1 MFRINAE
8 TKKRAERQRLLQRK
22 NGTILLSNADF
33 VNGPVYLTQ
42 PHTKY
47 LLTEDIEFNPLPEF
61 NKIFDSL
68 ASFPEQNHHF
78 VLGYFAAI
86 IIVGHDIE
94 LDLGGF
100 TLKQSITH
108 NLQQRFFALIELA
121 DRPFL
126 PGQGPANFGPTLTSC
141 NNILIHNGTLGLSSH
156 HGIHGNNPIGVTI
169 KNLTIF
175 NYEVAGITINGG
187 NNITIENVDVRQNYQ
202 HIKVTALFSVAIF
215 TAKKL
220 LIKQR
225 QDPYIS
231 LMVDNLAVPIDDIIR
246 RLVASI
252 TDAYTDILLANPIG
266 TTNPDSKIYDNSINN
281 WLLDGNCYG
290 ITFNSKGLLVNNY
303 KKQRELGSSNVTLTN
318 VTISDIR
325 CKPVEHPSITEM
337 PLADLGDNPQ
347 TSPLM
352 NKGAFGDVIGYLDCV
367 DETGKFDAGSNPLI
381 LAQILGG
388 VKVSDTLLEWVN
400 SGTADFHERIQ
411 HLTIL
416 NNLDIM
422 AHVFKGTV
430 GLFLSSIVKATCTN
444 ITIRNIYN
452 YSDLGIED
460 YSNLN
465 NNKYIGAR
473 TAGVLVAACD
483 DIRLADV
490 VIDNIY
496 SECGE
501 SYGVYHYGECNNIL
515 RSNCKVLSLLT
526 KADNAIQAK
535 LTKHTVN
542 SFGYEV

>member
-1 MFRINAE
+1 MFRIRSHRPYVQNVVPSSNSNVV
-8 TKKRAERQRLLQRK
+8 Q
-22 NGTILLSNADF
+22 LSNADF
-33 VNGPVYLTQ
+33 ANGPVYLTQ

-47 LLTEDIEFNPLPEF
+47 VLTEDIEFNPLPEF
-61 NKIFDSL
+61 NKIFESL
-68 ASFPEQNHHF
+68 ASFPEKDHHF

-86 IIVGHDIE
+86 IIVGHNIE
-94 LDLGGF
+94 LDLGGY

-126 PGQGPANFGPTLTSC
+126 PGQGPADFGSELTSC

-156 HGIHGNNPIGVTI
+156 HGIHGNNPVDIVM

-187 NNITIENVDVRQNYQ
+187 KNITIENVDVRQNYQ
-202 HIKVTALFSVAIF
+202 HIKVTGLFSVAIF

-220 LIKQR
+220 LIRQR
-225 QDPYIS
+225 QDPYLT
-231 LMVDNLAVPIDDIIR
+231 LMVDNVPISIDDIIR
-246 RLVASI
+246 RLIASI
-252 TDAYTDILLANPIG
+252 TDAYTDILLNNPIG
-266 TTNPDSKIYDNSINN
+266 TTNPDSKLYDNSINN

-303 KKQRELGSSNVTLTN
+303 KKVVEQGSTNVIIKD
-318 VTISDIR
+318 VTISDIK

-337 PLADLGDNPQ
+337 SVADLGDNPQ

-367 DETGKFDAGSNPLI
+367 DAIGKFNAGNNPLI

-388 VKVSDTLLEWVN
+388 VKVSDTLLQWVN
-400 SGTADFHERIQ
+400 LGTADFHERIQ
-411 HLTIL
+411 QLTIL

-422 AHVFKGTV
+422 AHVFKGTI
-430 GLFLSSIVKATCTN
+430 GLFLSSITNATCTG
-444 ITIRNIYN
+444 ITVRNIYN

-460 YSNLN
+460 YNLN
-465 NNKYIGAR
+465 DNKYMGAR
-473 TAGVLVAACD
+473 TAGILVASSQD
-483 DIRLADV
+483 VRITDV

-501 SYGVYHYGECNNIL
+501 SYGIHHYGQCNNIL
-515 RSNCKVLSLLT
+515 RTNCKVLSLLT
-526 KADNAIQAK
+526 KADNTIPAK
-535 LTKHTVN
+535 LTKHIVK